1 MVEGKFLSQIF
12 LQWPT
17 HTSEKFTTAWLAII
31 YLDYE
36 GASEGLFSG
45 LENSPKQI
53 CALEISN
60 LMTLN
65 SFVRF
70 VICSKEHYLVF
81 YSLWQSLST
90 LATCLSW
97 LNIHSALPCDLVLH
111 LQQHL
116 IPAANKVYNQRWVI
130 VWCARDWNIWRF
142 RNSCI
147 FSDGSMDSQHL
158 LQDVQFSFCS
168 WLRNLSKDFSLSFNQ
183 WILNHLWAL
192 AFPRTSNFLIIC
204 ESHVE
209 PIGWTHSSTL
219 VDSWVFMVTRIYSSK
234 KSWYLC
240 ICLYLMGYNRILGV
254 HFPGIMLWAV
264 SWVLVQGGIYRK
276 LWVL

>member
-116 IPAANKVYNQRWVI
+116 IPLPTKYINKDGLLYGVLATRISGDFVI
-130 VWCARDWNIWRF
+130 VASSRMGLWTLNI
-142 RNSCI
+142 SCRM
-147 FSDGSMDSQHL
+147 SSSPSVHG
-158 LQDVQFSFCS
+158 
-168 WLRNLSKDFSLSFNQ
+168 WGTSL
-183 WILNHLWAL
+183 
-192 AFPRTSNFLIIC
+192 RTSRYRSIN
-204 ESHVE
+204 
-209 PIGWTHSSTL
+209 
-219 VDSWVFMVTRIYSSK
+219 
-234 KSWYLC
+234 
-240 ICLYLMGYNRILGV
+240 GY
-254 HFPGIMLWAV
+254 
-264 SWVLVQGGIYRK
+264 
-276 LWVL
+276 

>member
-17 HTSEKFTTAWLAII
+17 HTSEKFTTAWLAIM

-70 VICSKEHYLVF
+70 VICSKKQYLVF
-81 YSLWQSLST
+81 YSLVTKFIHFGYLLIVAEHSLGPPLRSGSPFT
-90 LATCLSW
+90 ATSD
-97 LNIHSALPCDLVLH
+97 S
-111 LQQHL
+111 
-116 IPAANKVYNQRWVI
+116 AANKVYKQRWVI
-130 VWCARDWNIWRF
+130 VWCACDWNIWRF

-183 WILNHLWAL
+183 RILN
-192 AFPRTSNFLIIC
+192 PS
-204 ESHVE
+204 
-209 PIGWTHSSTL
+209 
-219 VDSWVFMVTRIYSSK
+219 
-234 KSWYLC
+234 
-240 ICLYLMGYNRILGV
+240 LG
-254 HFPGIMLWAV
+254 FGI
-264 SWVLVQGGIYRK
+264 SPD
-276 LWVL
+276 